1 MCWPV
6 IVAPSGSGVHASCRA
21 RRRAA
26 LELGLIRHPLWLI
39 WETCCHRFWVG
50 APAVVSSASA
60 WWEDWECADEN
71 TCVSVFEQTSEIIQ
85 VAALVCLFGTSPCL
99 EDPFLC
105 ASRAAPG
112 GPVFFVLGDRN
123 TRSSW
128 LPWETDSE
136 RCFLKSAE
144 SWSSLITSSC
154 LPRLPPWMSFSKG
167 NFWRLLEWSTAVWR
181 ITNNATQPKTTAVS
195 FFLSF
200 LKFGPL
206 ILV

>member
-1 MCWPV
+1 MWLLL
-6 IVAPSGSGVHASCRA
+6 APKFMPAAERGGG
-21 RRRAA
+21 AA
-26 LELGLIRHPLWLI
+26 LGLGLIRHPLWLI

-60 WWEDWECADEN
+60 WWEDWECTDEN

-85 VAALVCLFGTSPCL
+85 VAALVCLFCTSPCL

-167 NFWRLLEWSTAVWR
+167 NFWRLLEWSAAVWR
-181 ITNNATQPKTTAVS
+181 ITNNATQPKTTAFS

>member
-1 MCWPV
+1 MWLLLSPELMP
-6 IVAPSGSGVHASCRA
+6 AAERGGG
-21 RRRAA
+21 AA

-60 WWEDWECADEN
+60 WWEDRESWWEYLPLP
-71 TCVSVFEQTSEIIQ
+71 VFEHTSEIIQ
-85 VAALVCLFGTSPCL
+85 AATLVCLFGASPCL
-99 EDPFLC
+99 EDPLLY

-144 SWSSLITSSC
+144 SWRSLTTSSC
-154 LPRLPPWMSFSKG
+154 PPRLPPWMSFSKG
-167 NFWRLLEWSTAVWR
+167 NLTSFRMKCSCLEGY
-181 ITNNATQPKTTAVS
+181 K
-195 FFLSF
+195 
-200 LKFGPL
+200 
-206 ILV
+206 